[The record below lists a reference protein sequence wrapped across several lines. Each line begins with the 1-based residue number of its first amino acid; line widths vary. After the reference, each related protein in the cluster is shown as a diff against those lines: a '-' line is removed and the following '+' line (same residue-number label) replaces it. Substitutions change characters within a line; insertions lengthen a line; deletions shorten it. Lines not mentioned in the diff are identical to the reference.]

1 MSALFQTRMS
11 EKEFDKALSAFT
23 KDFANGGAVRH
34 LADSGLTVKEI
45 QRKLDYPM
53 SESSVGE
60 MVWKHFVNSGVIL
73 TEEPGS
79 APAEKVSYVRE
90 LDEFGR
96 ASFRRVSEPV
106 TPPEEGYFECDF
118 GLLMHRDRK
127 KYDELLSKLDG
138 TDRDY
143 ISGLPWPRSKVWHVM
158 NERMKRISLK
168 LSEGK

>member
-1 MSALFQTRMS
+1 MS

-34 LADSGLTVKEI
+34 LADQGLTVKEI
-45 QRKLDYPM
+45 REKLDYPM
-53 SESSVGE
+53 SESSIGE
-60 MVWKHFVNSGVIL
+60 MVWKHFVNSGVIRC
-73 TEEPGS
+73 EEPGS

-96 ASFRRVSEPV
+96 SSFRRVSEPV

-118 GLLMHRDRK
+118 GLLMRRDRHA
-127 KYDELLSKLDG
+127 YDELLNKLDV

-143 ISGLPWPRSKVWHVM
+143 ISGLPWPRAKVWHIM
-158 NERMKRISLK
+158 NQRMKRISLK
-168 LSEGK
+168 LSEEK